1 MEDGNPITVHNKN
14 KSSIFVEN
22 IIEILLLL
30 REIKTN
36 IHTNVISDSLYQYD
50 SLRQSRPQ
58 SFDIIIL

>member
-36 IHTNVISDSLYQYD
+36 IHTNVISDSLYHYD